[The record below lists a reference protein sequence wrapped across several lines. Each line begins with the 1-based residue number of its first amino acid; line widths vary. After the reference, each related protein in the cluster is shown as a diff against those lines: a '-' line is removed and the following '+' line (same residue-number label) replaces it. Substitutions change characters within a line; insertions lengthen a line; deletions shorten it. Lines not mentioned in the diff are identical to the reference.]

1 MTNSIVSLENEK
13 RKPTKAVIFDLDGTL
28 LNTLYDLSDAVN
40 CALEKYGQPQRSI
53 EEVRE
58 FVGNGIRNLMLRAV
72 PDGDKNPMFEE
83 IFAFF
88 REYYKAHCNIKTA
101 PYEDILALMEELKQR
116 HIKMAIVSNKI
127 DSGVKELNDIH
138 FSKYVDVAIGE
149 REGISRKPAPD
160 SVNEALRIL
169 EVDKAHAVY
178 VGDSD
183 VDIKTANNADVRCVS
198 VTWGFRDEDFLKEHG
213 AETLIH
219 RPLELLDYL

>member
-1 MTNSIVSLENEK
+1 MENKKPK
-13 RKPTKAVIFDLDGTL
+13 RIKAVIFDLDGTL
-28 LNTLYDLSDAVN
+28 LNTLYDLTDAVN
-40 CALEKYGQPQRSI
+40 TALEQYGQPTRSL
-53 EEVRE
+53 EEVRS
-58 FVGNGIRNLMLRAV
+58 FVGNGIRNLMLLAV
-72 PDGDKNPMFEE
+72 PDGERNPAFEE

-88 REYYKAHCNIKTA
+88 RAYYKTHCNIKTA
-101 PYEDILALMEELKQR
+101 PYEGILPLMEELKKR

-138 FSKYVDVAIGE
+138 FSEYVEVAIGE

-183 VDIKTANNADVRCVS
+183 VDIQTANNAAVGCVS
-198 VTWGFRDEDFLKEHG
+198 VTWGFRDEAFLKEHG
-213 AETLIH
+213 ATDLIH
-219 RPLELLDYL
+219 HPLELLDYI

>member
-1 MTNSIVSLENEK
+1 MEN
-13 RKPTKAVIFDLDGTL
+13 TKAVIFDLDGTL
-28 LNTLYDLSDAVN
+28 LNTLYDLTDAVN
-40 CALEKYGQPQRSI
+40 YALEKYGQPQRSI
-53 EEVRE
+53 EKVRA
-58 FVGNGIRNLMLRAV
+58 FVGNGLRNLMLQAV
-72 PDGDKNPMFEE
+72 PDGDNNPAFEE
-83 IFAFF
+83 LFVFF

-127 DSGVKELNDIH
+127 DSGVKELNGIH
-138 FSKYVDVAIGE
+138 FSEYVEVAIGE

-169 EVDKAHAVY
+169 EVDKADAVY

-183 VDIKTANNADVRCVS
+183 VDIRTANNADVRCVS
-198 VTWGFRDEDFLKEHG
+198 VTWGFRDEAFLKEHG
-213 AETLIH
+213 AKALIH

>member
-1 MTNSIVSLENEK
+1 MIKENV
-13 RKPTKAVIFDLDGTL
+13 KAVIFDLDGTL
-28 LNTLYDLSDAVN
+28 LNTLYDLTDSVN
-40 CALEKYGQPQRSI
+40 HALETYGQPQRSI
-53 EEVRE
+53 EEVRA
-58 FVGNGIRNLMLRAV
+58 FVGNGIRNLMLLAV
-72 PDGDKNPMFEE
+72 PDGEKNPVFEE
-83 IFAFF
+83 LFVYF

-101 PYEDILALMEELKQR
+101 PYEDIMTLMEELKQR

-138 FSKYVDVAIGE
+138 FSEYVEVAIGE

-160 SVNEALRIL
+160 SVKEALRML
-169 EVDKAHAVY
+169 EVDKAHAIY

-183 VDIKTANNADVRCVS
+183 VDIQTANNAEVRCVS

-213 AETLIH
+213 AEILIN